1 MSGDGWYNQ
10 FRPTTPIIPSFS
22 DINFTTSLLTL
33 KNKPFFRQLFYT
45 SQLLH
50 ITRGTRIWIIKHQT
64 FTVVCG
70 LPCMNKMTSF
80 NATNVSLLFLFE
92 IKAIASVPILVVL
105 GLILSCSKYLLSLHS
120 IS

>member
-10 FRPTTPIIPSFS
+10 FRPTTIMPSFS

-50 ITRGTRIWIIKHQT
+50 ITRGTKFGLSNT
-64 FTVVCG
+64 KPTVVF
-70 LPCMNKMTSF
+70 T
-80 NATNVSLLFLFE
+80 
-92 IKAIASVPILVVL
+92 
-105 GLILSCSKYLLSLHS
+105 LHEQDD
-120 IS
+120 IFQRNQCIIIIFI